1 MTSVSVQP
9 LSRPPYCNW
18 CNGTDVHFDRS
29 SRLVVSGRSDWRWL
43 TSCLLSM
50 TPQVLSCRCDS
61 LSPVLSEWLTKS
73 CLVGVTHQVL
83 SCHSDS
89 PRPVLLVWHHILSCW
104 CDSPHLVYLV
114 LSCLVLSRL
123 ANVTPRP
130 VLLVWHHILSCWCD
144 SPHLVYLVLS
154 CQCDSPRPVLSMWLT
169 TFSIVNVTHHVLSC
183 RRDSPH
189 LVWFWVS
196 PHPPSVSVVLSLSSI
211 HHRYL
216 KVYGG
221 VEGELQ
227 SFLTVELDGG
237 EWSVSRFGLFY
248 HLGRSLR

>member
-89 PRPVLLVWHHILSCW
+89 
-104 CDSPHLVYLV
+104 
-114 LSCLVLSRL
+114 
-123 ANVTPRP
+123 PRP